1 MDRRVLL
8 GFDWIWLL
16 TLLALSG
23 AGIAAIWSTTEGTSL
38 DSYFGKQ
45 VIYLCFALVVFFVL
59 LYFDYHVFSDF
70 IPFIYAGG
78 MILLGLVLVIGVSS
92 HGNKSWISLGFF
104 SFQPSELM
112 KIIVIIAL
120 AKYYSRSEGQYLGLK
135 ELCMG
140 GLIVFVPMGM
150 VILQKDLGTA
160 VTYLPIYGVLSL
172 LTGIRRK
179 HLLALILMVA
189 VAAPFGWLGL
199 RDYQQERIRNVFN
212 PSNDPQGM
220 GYQSR
225 QSEIAIGSGR
235 LFGKGFKQGSQGNL
249 GFLPAQH
256 TDFVFAVLAE
266 EMGFAGSLTVLGLFF
281 LLLSRVY
288 RAARDAKDKT
298 GTYIVAGVLTLL
310 LFHLT
315 INIGMVVALLPIAGI
330 PLPFVS
336 AGGSALVTYYAAMSL
351 CMGIWMRRYVN

>member
-135 ELCMG
+135 EL
-140 GLIVFVPMGM
+140 
-150 VILQKDLGTA
+150 
-160 VTYLPIYGVLSL
+160 
-172 LTGIRRK
+172 
-179 HLLALILMVA
+179 
-189 VAAPFGWLGL
+189 
-199 RDYQQERIRNVFN
+199 
-212 PSNDPQGM
+212 
-220 GYQSR
+220 
-225 QSEIAIGSGR
+225 
-235 LFGKGFKQGSQGNL
+235 
-249 GFLPAQH
+249 
-256 TDFVFAVLAE
+256 
-266 EMGFAGSLTVLGLFF
+266 
-281 LLLSRVY
+281 
-288 RAARDAKDKT
+288 
-298 GTYIVAGVLTLL
+298 
-310 LFHLT
+310 
-315 INIGMVVALLPIAGI
+315 
-330 PLPFVS
+330 
-336 AGGSALVTYYAAMSL
+336 
-351 CMGIWMRRYVN
+351 